1 MFLKKRKFS
10 HELTVKRVGHKMQT
24 KSWSENR
31 GSVGVMV

>member
-10 HELTVKRVGHKMQT
+10 HELTVKRVGYKMQT

-31 GSVGVMV
+31 RSVDVMV